1 MCSQKNLV
9 TKKPQKLS
17 YLGML
22 SPMNL
27 AISIT
32 LLSSDVQSDNLV
44 NTKKPQK
51 LSYLGMLSPMNLAIS
66 MAHLGKWSPMNL
78 VT

>member
-1 MCSQKNLV
+1 MLSPMNLVISITLLSSDVQSDNLV

-27 AISIT
+27 AT
-32 LLSSDVQSDNLV
+32 
-44 NTKKPQK
+44 
-51 LSYLGMLSPMNLAIS
+51 S
-66 MAHLGKWSPMNL
+66 MAHLGKCSPVNL